1 MHGSK
6 LVMMDRG
13 TGGTP
18 VGVEVAV
25 AVAAPCGNVPIHSSA
40 EILVVT
46 LAQLLTPLRYVPDI
60 SLIPMDL
67 VAAQVRLT
75 VPVRRVYCRGLTG
88 FFTVKLSVILIRK
101 R

>member
-1 MHGSK
+1 
-6 LVMMDRG
+6 VTMDRE
-13 TGGTP
+13 TGP
-18 VGVEVAV
+18 VAVAV
-25 AVAAPCGNVPIHSSA
+25 AVAAPCGNVRIHSSA
-40 EILVVT
+40 GILVVT
-46 LAQLLTPLRYVPDI
+46 LAQLLIPLRYVPDI

-75 VPVRRVYCRGLTG
+75 VPPVRRVYCRGLTG